1 MKSTGRYRE
10 IASVLTHRGFDWLWS
25 KWGIG
30 HVLGHRDS
38 TISGTGSP
46 ESEPERMRL
55 VLEELGVTFIKV
67 GQVLSTRPDLIP
79 DEYVVELRKLQDQAP
94 LVPHQDILAAIE
106 RELGGTVESIFLS
119 FDPIPRAAASIAQ
132 VHNAVLPDGTSVVV
146 KVRRPGIEKT
156 VEQDLAIL
164 GQIAR
169 FMVQNS
175 EFGKSLDLEGI
186 VDEFAYSIRNELDLT
201 REGQNAER
209 IAANFG
215 GDSTIHVP
223 KIFWDFSSRGVL
235 TMEEVVGIKIDHLED
250 LDNAGIDRKVL
261 AKNCAHIALEQI
273 LEHGF
278 FHADPHP
285 GNFFVA
291 SDGVIGLIDYGM
303 VGRLDDRLRESLV
316 RIALAVSR
324 KNTDQIVDELLS
336 MGATRKP
343 INRQVLN
350 RDLDHLLGR
359 YDGLPLGELSA
370 AQIFRDISTTAQK
383 HGLTLP
389 SDLIL
394 VVRVIAMDEG
404 MGSNLD
410 PDFNLIEFSK
420 PYFIR
425 FWKESHSAKSVIHRM
440 AEGAFDVADIG
451 MELPHRL
458 LRFLGTAERGEMRV
472 ISHVEMPDRL
482 VKDLQQAINRIAIS
496 VLTASLI
503 IGLSVISVV
512 YRPSEP
518 AGLIYLIPKF
528 LLAMVVGSAL
538 WLLVAF
544 WKSTR

>member
-30 HVLGHRDS
+30 HVLGHRDHR
-38 TISGTGSP
+38 ISGENDDLTQ
-46 ESEPERMRL
+46 PERLRIA
-55 VLEELGVTFIKV
+55 LEELGVTFIKV

-79 DEYVVELRKLQDQAP
+79 EEYVVELRKLQDHAP
-94 LVPHQDILAAIE
+94 LVSYTDITAAIE
-106 RELGGTVESIFLS
+106 RELGGSPESIFQTI
-119 FDPIPRAAASIAQ
+119 DPVPRAAASIAQ
-132 VHNAVLPDGTSVVV
+132 VHNATLPDGTRVVV
-146 KVRRPGIEKT
+146 KVRRPGIET
-156 VEQDLAIL
+156 VVEQDLAIL
-164 GQIAR
+164 GQISR
-169 FMVQNS
+169 FLLQNT
-175 EFGKSLDLEGI
+175 EFGKTFDLEGI

-215 GDSTIHVP
+215 NDPTIHVP
-223 KIFWDFSSRGVL
+223 KIFWDYSSRGVL
-235 TMEEVVGIKIDHLED
+235 TMEEVVGIKIDD
-250 LDNAGIDRKVL
+250 LDALDAMGIDRKVL
-261 AKNCAHIALEQI
+261 ARNCAHIALEQV

-291 SDGVIGLIDYGM
+291 PTGVIGLIDYGM
-303 VGRLDDRLRESLV
+303 VGRLEDRLRESLV

-324 KNTDQIVDELLS
+324 KNTDQVIDELLS
-336 MGATRKP
+336 MGATRRP
-343 INRQVLN
+343 VNRQVLG
-350 RDLDHLLGR
+350 RDLDHLLSR
-359 YDGLPLGELSA
+359 YDGLALGDLSA
-370 AQIFRDISTTAQK
+370 AQIFRDISSTAQK

-410 PDFNLIEFSK
+410 PQFNLIEFSK
-420 PYFIR
+420 PYFVR
-425 FWKESHSAKSVIHRM
+425 FWKESHSASAVVRRM
-440 AEGAFDVADIG
+440 GEGAFDIADIG

-458 LRFLGTAERGEMRV
+458 LRFLGTAERGEMKV
-472 ISHVEMPDRL
+472 ISHVEMPEKL

-496 VLTASLI
+496 VLTAGLI
-503 IGLSVISVV
+503 IGLSVISVI
-512 YRPSEP
+512 YRPAEP
-518 AGLIYLIPKF
+518 ASLVYLVPRL
-528 LLAMVVGSAL
+528 LLAMAIGSGL